1 MKDKIVE
8 KINNLLDTELFKKL
22 YIDFVKEKLSSK
34 TIKLNIED
42 ISLEVFLN
50 FHDSKKMTI
59 STDSSSTDVEISG
72 TLSSFIFYA
81 STSGSDLFSSK
92 ISISGD
98 VDSNALNSFFKESGF
113 LQAIIIELLGQAA
126 SSIYSILEPVKERFT
141 KSNENYNQSLSE
153 FLKHDVDL
161 IPSKHD

>member
-50 FHDSKKMTI
+50 FHDSKMTI

-92 ISISGD
+92 ISIT
-98 VDSNALNSFFKESGF
+98 VN
-113 LQAIIIELLGQAA
+113 I
-126 SSIYSILEPVKERFT
+126 
-141 KSNENYNQSLSE
+141 
-153 FLKHDVDL
+153 
-161 IPSKHD
+161 